1 MDKPL
6 TISEANHINKLA
18 ENFLCAMFS
27 DGKWWQIYNE
37 DKENAVETAF
47 KYAELF
53 FEREKQTKKR
63 IIRNEKDNV
72 QR

>member
-6 TISEANHINKLA
+6 TINEANHINKLA

-27 DGKWWQIYNE
+27 DGQWWQIYHN
-37 DKENAVETAF
+37 DKSAAVETAF
-47 KYAELF
+47 KFAEVF
-53 FEREKQTKKR
+53 FEYEKQTKKR

-72 QR
+72 